1 MASKFVSI
9 EKLNK
14 GRESTAEAARKKL
27 VKNSAKYG
35 SKTKTSLSKSDVSN
49 IAKSVTGKKLNSGT
63 QKSSVRNAKSA
74 LNATARIAATKSTLG
89 KSDLRK
95 KANKYGKSLKDY

>member
-1 MASKFVSI
+1 MASKFLSI

-14 GRESTAEAARKKL
+14 GRESATEAARKKI
-27 VKNSAKYG
+27 VKTKYG
-35 SKTKTSLSKSDVSN
+35 SKTKTPLSKSDVSN

-63 QKSSVRNAKSA
+63 QKSSVRNAKNA
-74 LNATARIAATKSTLG
+74 VKATARIAATKNTLG